1 MSYFDSANLE
11 ELAKQQEQDRL
22 LAEQEAKLE
31 LLRQR
36 LSKEYLTSECT
47 QFTLPESGVLV
58 KLKEKN
64 AITPKFLI
72 EFDLVPCTLVNI
84 VNKQLAFEYNL
95 QIPPPSSDDVYSE
108 ESILFRINEAS
119 KYLLPEE
126 VEYATVSDTDAWAI
140 RQYIQGQFEK
150 HISDEYATFA
160 CGPYKIWMQSF
171 HEAPYVIIDKLF
183 PELIECPI
191 AQYDLYMA
199 GAAYRYFFTAED
211 KAESLKQMATI
222 MGASVG

>member
-22 LAEQEAKLE
+22 VQEQEARLE
-31 LLRQR
+31 LIRKK
-36 LSKEYLTSECT
+36 LSEEYLASGCT

-58 KLKEKN
+58 KLKQKN

-84 VNKQLAFEYNL
+84 VNKNLAFEYNL
-95 QIPPPSSDDVYSE
+95 SIPPQSVDDMYSE
-108 ESILFRINEAS
+108 ESILYRINEAS
-119 KYLLPEE
+119 KYLFPEE
-126 VEYATVSDTDAWAI
+126 IDYGTVSDLDAWAI

-150 HISDEYATFA
+150 HISDEYAAFA

-183 PELIECPI
+183 PELSECPI
-191 AQYDLYMA
+191 TQYDLYMA
-199 GAAYRYFFTAED
+199 GASYRYFFTADD

-222 MGASVG
+222 LGATVG